1 MNATLNTHVVN
12 SQDIVDKFQRNG
24 SYTKLVAALT
34 ATGLMEALRVGGP
47 LTVFAPSD
55 TAFAK
60 LPRGAFDGLLKPENR
75 GELARI
81 LKYHAI
87 SGRVTLSELAG
98 KKFRRRSVEGA
109 ELSLDGTVGVTVNR
123 VKVTGSEIEASN
135 GVIHSIDTVLVP
147 PEA

>member
-1 MNATLNTHVVN
+1 VNATLNTHVVN